1 MPGLSLFVAVP
12 EFFSGIEDRRYV
24 KRVHDENLERLR
36 NGEPVYLPDAG
47 EAEESLSGHAGEYHE
62 YTKDEIRSR
71 GERTRVTES
80 GAELYRLPED
90 ARRDVVDLTEKTA
103 EKIKRQNRRVYI
115 ATFVIGILVFG
126 PLVSFLSLVL

>member
-1 MPGLSLFVAVP
+1 MPAVSLFVAVP
-12 EFFSGIEDRRYV
+12 DILRGVEDRRYV
-24 KRVHDENLERLR
+24 KRVHDENLRRLR

-62 YTKDEIRSR
+62 YTKDEIRNR
-71 GERTRVTES
+71 GERTRTTDS

-103 EKIKRQNRRVYI
+103 EKLERQNRRVYI

-126 PLVSFLSLVL
+126 PVIGFLSAVL